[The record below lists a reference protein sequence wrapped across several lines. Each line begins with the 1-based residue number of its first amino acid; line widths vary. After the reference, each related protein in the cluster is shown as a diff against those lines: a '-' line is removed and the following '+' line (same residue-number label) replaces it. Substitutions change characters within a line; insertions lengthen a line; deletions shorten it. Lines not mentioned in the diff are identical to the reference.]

1 MKKIYSFQL
10 NKETEVETQVE
21 TANDAGEVVITKK
34 KEKQSVPHKFFVA
47 KPTRSQ
53 SDAAQ
58 LYNSIQVSQSL
69 KAGMLSVYSLDR
81 KYREDG
87 VFTDADN
94 KQYKDLYGVLIKFVD
109 ELQELNKTPEA
120 NRSEEQKS
128 RWIEITAEMDQI
140 RTKLKDFEN
149 IKNNLYTHSAEY
161 RARNLTITWW
171 VLNLSYKGEAGKES
185 HFFSGNTLEEK
196 LKSYDELADKDDVFI
211 KDVMEKFM
219 YIVSFWIING
229 SDKQEDFDQ
238 LEKFMTDEKKNAA
251 KT

>member
-1 MKKIYSFQL
+1 MKRIYNFQVD
-10 NKETEVETQVE
+10 KETEVETQIE
-21 TANDAGEVVITKK
+21 TTNEAGEVVITKK
-34 KEKQSVPHKFFVA
+34 KEKQSIPQKFFVA

-87 VFTDADN
+87 VFSDADN
-94 KQYKDLYGVLIKFVD
+94 KQYKDLYGVLIKYVD
-109 ELQELNKTPEA
+109 ELQELNKTLEA
-120 NRSEEQKS
+120 NRTEEQKT
-128 RWIEITAEMDQI
+128 RWTEITNEMEQA
-140 RTKLKDFEN
+140 RSKLRDFEN

-171 VLNLSYKGEAGKES
+171 VLNLSYKEESGKEV
-185 HFFSGNTLEEK
+185 HFFPGNTLDEK
-196 LKSYDELADKDDVFI
+196 LKSYDDLADRDDVFT

-219 YIVSFWIING
+219 YVVSFWIING

-238 LEKFMTDEKKNAA
+238 LEKFIVNERNPA
-251 KT
+251 KA